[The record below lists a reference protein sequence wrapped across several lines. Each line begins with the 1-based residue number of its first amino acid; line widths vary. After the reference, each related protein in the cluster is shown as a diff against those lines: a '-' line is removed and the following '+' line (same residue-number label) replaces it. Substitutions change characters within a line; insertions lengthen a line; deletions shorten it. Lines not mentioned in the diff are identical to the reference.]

1 MTYQQLLLEDMKVA
15 MKAREAIKLGAI
27 RLLLSEVK
35 NTEIDFGQLDE
46 AGFHKVVA
54 KLVKQVREGIEEFE
68 KAGRGDTVEE
78 EKQKL
83 AVLES
88 YLPQQMSDDE
98 LKGIVAEVKSA
109 SPELPTGQLIGAVLA
124 KVNGQADGKRVAQMI
139 AQLK

>member
-1 MTYQQLLLEDMKVA
+1 MTYPQLLLEDMKVA
-15 MKAREAIKLGAI
+15 MKAREAVKLGAI

-54 KLVKQVREGIEEFE
+54 KLAKQIREGIEEFS
-68 KAGRGDTVEE
+68 KAGREDTVEE

-88 YLPQQMSDDE
+88 YLPQQMSDE
-98 LKGIVAEVKSA
+98 VLMALVREVKAA
-109 SPELPTGQLIGAVLA
+109 SPELPSGQLIGAVLA
-124 KVNGQADGKRVAQMI
+124 KANGQADGKRVAQII
-139 AQLK
+139 AQM

>member
-1 MTYQQLLLEDMKVA
+1 MTYPQLLLEDMKSA
-15 MKAREAIKLGAI
+15 MKARETVKLGAI

-54 KLVKQVREGIEEFE
+54 KLAKQIREGIEEFS
-68 KAGRGDTVEE
+68 KAGREDTVEE

-88 YLPQQMSDDE
+88 YLPQQMSDE
-98 LKGIVAEVKSA
+98 VLMALVREVKAA
-109 SPELPTGQLIGAVLA
+109 SPELPSGQLIGAVLA
-124 KVNGQADGKRVAQMI
+124 KASGQADGKRVAQII
-139 AQLK
+139 AQM